1 MILLFENNMYLN
13 TSIVILIAFRY
24 HVSET
29 LGHYYRITISSDVDV
44 DVYFTQGLVVQPQ
57 TKARL

>member
-1 MILLFENNMYLN
+1 MYLN